1 MSLFPTMPEKRAE
14 TPAALQPLA
23 ERMRPRTLDEFMGQE
38 KLLGPGKPLRV
49 QIESDNLSS
58 MLFWGPPG
66 CGKTTLARVIARLT
80 KSEFVAFSAVLS
92 GIKEIKEVMAEAE
105 KRSQRGYRTIV
116 FVDEVHRFNK
126 AQQDA
131 FLPHVEAGH
140 ILFIGATTE
149 NPSFEVISPLLSRTK
164 VYVLESLT
172 TPQIVE
178 LLGRALEDKERGLG
192 NERIQIGGEERAEQ
206 RGPGGGADSEEVRT
220 GEETPG
226 QTPKG
231 LKPKTEEAEISGLKF
246 GRPGEKPKSLPVA
259 DSAKEGAHE
268 TELQGKY
275 QGSQADVSP
284 PQDLLWKIAAFA
296 NGDARTAYNTL
307 ELCVRSAK
315 PETTD
320 RSAGI
325 KASTELKT
333 EQRGKNR
340 PFEGHAEQDAGTT
353 SAKGVKRITAQL
365 LEDVLQ
371 RKMLRY
377 DKAGEEHYNLISAL
391 HKSVRNSDPDAALY
405 WLARMVESGEDPLYL
420 ARRMVRMASED
431 IGLAEPGALAV
442 TLAAKEAFDFLGA
455 PEGYLALAQAV
466 VYLSLAPKSN
476 SLYVGYGKVIE
487 DVRKTEADPVPL
499 HLRNAVTGLM
509 KSIGYG
515 EGYKYAHNFTEKV
528 TDMMCLPENLSGRVY
543 YQPGE
548 QGFEAR
554 LRARMEEIRKSKM
567 ARAT

>member
-1 MSLFPTMPEKRAE
+1 MGLFAGLPEPE

-23 ERMRPRTLDEFMGQE
+23 ERMRPRTLDEFIGQE

-66 CGKTTLARVIARLT
+66 CGKTTLARLIARLT
-80 KSEFVAFSAVLS
+80 KSEFVSFSAVLS

-105 KRSQRGYRTIV
+105 RRSRSGVRTIV

-164 VYVLESLT
+164 VYVLEALT

-178 LLGRALEDKERGLG
+178 LLRRALKDTEHGLG
-192 NERIQIGGEERAEQ
+192 VENV
-206 RGPGGGADSEEVRT
+206 GASEEVLFRM
-220 GEETPG
+220 
-226 QTPKG
+226 
-231 LKPKTEEAEISGLKF
+231 
-246 GRPGEKPKSLPVA
+246 
-259 DSAKEGAHE
+259 
-268 TELQGKY
+268 
-275 QGSQADVSP
+275 
-284 PQDLLWKIAAFA
+284 AAYA
-296 NGDARTAYNTL
+296 NGDARAAYNTL
-307 ELCVRSAK
+307 ELCAK
-315 PETTD
+315 SVKEEV
-320 RSAGI
+320 
-325 KASTELKT
+325 ASDEW
-333 EQRGKNR
+333 QVAR
-340 PFEGHAEQDAGTT
+340 AEQTPGTPPSVLESGSST
-353 SAKGVKRITAQL
+353 DGSAKRITLEL
-365 LEDVLQ
+365 LEEVLQ
-371 RKMLRY
+371 KKVLRY

-405 WLARMVESGEDPLYL
+405 WLARMIESGEDPLYL

-431 IGLAEPGALAV
+431 IGMAEPGALAV
-442 TLAAKEAFDFLGA
+442 TLAAKDAFDFLGA
-455 PEGYLALAQAV
+455 PEGHLALAQAA

-476 SLYVGYGKVIE
+476 ALYVAYGDVHE
-487 DVRKTEADPVPL
+487 DVQKTEAEPVPL

-509 KSIGYG
+509 KNIGYG
-515 EGYKYAHNFTEKV
+515 RDYQYAHDHVDKV
-528 TDMMCLPENLSGRVY
+528 TDMQCLPDNLVGRQY
-543 YQPGE
+543 YRPTD

-554 LRARMEEIRKSKM
+554 LRVRLAEIAKLKNKVASGE
-567 ARAT
+567 